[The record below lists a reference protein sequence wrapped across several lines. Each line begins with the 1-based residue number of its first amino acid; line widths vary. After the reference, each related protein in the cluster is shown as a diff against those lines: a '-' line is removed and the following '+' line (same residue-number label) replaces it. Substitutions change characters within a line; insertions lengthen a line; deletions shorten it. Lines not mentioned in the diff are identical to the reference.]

1 MLLTRLDAAPDTE
14 LSQIIAEN
22 RGVFEPLDGLEGM
35 QPYLIRQVVAA
46 RLRDELVID
55 EHYKK
60 VDGTS
65 FAAPIVSSIVAQML
79 EANPGLAPGEVKRIL
94 MRTAARLP
102 GIELERQGW
111 GVAEAGGRRR
121 GSAPGPMSPRR
132 YSARITSAGSTMRH
146 VLLQPSGVLRD
157 GRRPA
162 DLRFEE
168 GARSALP
175 PECRVLREHL

>member
-1 MLLTRLDAAPDTE
+1 MISVGGLNDLGDPSLGRLLPYRSSFGPTVDGIQKPEVITLADFLPAPILPGTPTAREAVLLTRLDTAPDTE

-55 EHYKK
+55 ENYKK

-111 GVAEAGGRRR
+111 GVVRPEAAVEAALR
-121 GSAPGPMSPRR
+121 
-132 YSARITSAGSTMRH
+132 AR
-146 VLLQPSGVLRD
+146 
-157 GRRPA
+157 
-162 DLRFEE
+162 
-168 GARSALP
+168 
-175 PECRVLREHL
+175 